1 VPRGENV
8 PVPHRFIAARVR
20 QLGLPLA
27 GGLLILAVGLWSFAA
42 IADEM
47 ADGETA
53 FDESLADWLHAHATQ
68 PLTEFFEGATAL
80 GNGVVLAGVSAVAA
94 YLLARRRRHAEAL
107 LIVLAFVGAEVL
119 SYALKLGFRRDRP
132 FFTDP
137 LATET
142 TFSFPSGH
150 ATVSLAVYG
159 ALAVVLSRH
168 LRGRARL
175 APLAAA
181 ALLVSL
187 IGFSR
192 LYLGVHFLTDVL
204 AGFSAGM
211 AWLAF
216 CVVALDLHERRR
228 TRRQTVR

>member
-1 VPRGENV
+1 M
-8 PVPHRFIAARVR
+8 PHRVIAARVR
-20 QLGLPLA
+20 DLGITLA
-27 GGLLILAVGLWSFAA
+27 GGLLLLAVSLWAFAA

-53 FDESLADWLHAHATQ
+53 FDESLADWLHAHASD
-68 PLTEFFEGATAL
+68 PLTEVFEAVTAL
-80 GNGVVLAGVSAVAA
+80 GNGIVLAGVAAIAA
-94 YLLARRRRHAEAL
+94 YLLARRGYRSEAL
-107 LIVLAFVGAEVL
+107 LMVLAFGGAEIL
-119 SYALKLGFRRDRP
+119 SYSLKLGFRRNRP

-137 LATET
+137 LATES

-159 ALAVVLSRH
+159 ALSVVLARR

-175 APLAAA
+175 VAVGGA

-204 AGFSAGM
+204 AGFAAGT
-211 AWLAF
+211 AWLAA
-216 CVVALDLHERRR
+216 CVVTLDLHQRVQRRR
-228 TRRQTVR
+228 YTSR